1 MSAETRQILRDEL
14 YRRVC
19 DAPLSK
25 VAPELGISAT
35 ALAALCK
42 AYRIPYPGSGYW
54 TRKSLG
60 LGVELV
66 ALPPIDDPNLN
77 AVVLTV
83 PSTRRR
89 HLASRGRTPP
99 ANDVSANS
107 DTAARAAEVP
117 VAEKLARPHW
127 LVAEWIED
135 REERRRE
142 ATRSGEEWRIR
153 NAPPPWSEL
162 DMRRHRLLDA
172 IFKAVEKRGGS
183 ISKGDKGLARA
194 TIEGEK
200 IDFLIREK
208 SKQVKVPPD
217 DKRRSYMTTDLV
229 GTGKLVLAIRTYLR
243 GSHNEEWRETDGRP
257 LELLLADFVD
267 RLFEGAQILKA

>member
-1 MSAETRQILRDEL
+1 M
-14 YRRVC
+14 
-19 DAPLSK
+19 
-25 VAPELGISAT
+25 
-35 ALAALCK
+35 
-42 AYRIPYPGSGYW
+42 
-54 TRKSLG
+54 
-60 LGVELV
+60 
-66 ALPPIDDPNLN
+66 
-77 AVVLTV
+77 
-83 PSTRRR
+83 
-89 HLASRGRTPP
+89 
-99 ANDVSANS
+99 
-107 DTAARAAEVP
+107 
-117 VAEKLARPHW
+117 AEKLTRPHW

-135 REERRRE
+135 REKRRRE
-142 ATRSGEEWRIR
+142 ALRSKEEWRIR

-172 IFKAVEKRGGS
+172 IFRAVEKRGGS

-243 GSHNEEWRETDGRP
+243 GAHNESGVRPMAGPLNCFWPVLSTGSSKEPKSSRHGTSNNKRIASDGPRKP
-257 LELLLADFVD
+257 PGVPRLSD
-267 RLFEGAQILKA
+267 RGPTTRRDGTSSLS